1 MLDRQLSRKFV
12 ITAGLV
18 VAMGALGASQSWAD
32 KAHSRTSSHSR
43 GGSAF
48 SGSSH
53 SRGVSGRT
61 AVHRGGRSHSRGAAS
76 TRSGGGVRHSGSRG
90 SRGDHGYRGHRGG
103 RHSSYYGLS
112 LGYYGRYGAFFGG
125 YGGYGG
131 YYYNPFYYGYPL
143 YYSYHPR
150 RYSDFGAL
158 DLNVRPK
165 KTEVWVDGE
174 YVGAAGRFDGYP
186 GHLWLG
192 DGRHELI
199 FYSQGFETVRREVN
213 VLEGVVLDIHHD
225 MVPGASVPAQELMAF
240 GQEELRQ
247 REVERVYQEPRDRRD
262 RFDERRRSN
271 RRSIRED
278 AREEPGR
285 LKLEIAPVD
294 ASIYLDGR
302 FLGSG
307 QELERL
313 HSGLMV
319 SPGEHT
325 LEVVRP
331 GFDSEEVPFSVESGE
346 ETTLRI
352 ELEEAR
358 V

>member
-1 MLDRQLSRKFV
+1 MLHEQLSRKLV
-12 ITAGLV
+12 ITTGLV
-18 VAMGALGASQSWAD
+18 VAMGAFGASQSWAD
-32 KAHSRTSSHSR
+32 RAHSRTSSHGR

-61 AVHRGGRSHSRGAAS
+61 AVHRGGRSHSRGAAT
-76 TRSGGGVRHSGSRG
+76 TRSGGGVRHDGR
-90 SRGDHGYRGHRGG
+90 RGDHGGHGYRGDHRGR
-103 RHSSYYGLS
+103 RHGGYGLS
-112 LGYYGRYGAFFGG
+112 LGYYGYGGYGAF

-131 YYYNPFYYGYPL
+131 YYYNPFYYGFPV
-143 YYSYHPR
+143 YYSYQPR
-150 RYSDFGAL
+150 RYRDFGAL

-174 YVGAAGRFDGYP
+174 YVGTAGRFDGYP

-199 FYSQGFETVRREVN
+199 FYNQGFETVRREVN

-225 MVPGASVPAQELMAF
+225 MVPGASVPAQELTAF
-240 GQEELRQ
+240 DQEELRP
-247 REVERVYQEPRDRRD
+247 REVERTYREPRASRD
-262 RFDERRRSN
+262 RFGPRRRSD
-271 RRSIRED
+271 RRSVLED

-307 QELERL
+307 QELVRL

-331 GFDSEEVPFSVESGE
+331 GFDSEEILFSVESGE

-358 V
+358 A